1 MKMVISPA
9 KSLNFESNLPTEQNS
24 NPYFLAEADRI
35 NHLLKEKTPAEISQ
49 LMKISE
55 KLGNINWERNQNFKL
70 PFNKHNA
77 RPAVYTFDGD
87 VYTGLDVFTL
97 PPEKIQV
104 LQESLRILSGLYG
117 VLKPLDLIQPY
128 RLEMGTKFPVD
139 ENKNLYD
146 FWKQKITT
154 FINDELEENE
164 LFVNLASNEYFSA
177 IDSKVLRTAVITP
190 QFKDFKNGTLK
201 MISFYA
207 KKARG
212 MMVRYLLDKEN
223 VTAETLL
230 DFDYGGYAYS
240 EEHTQSSLAPVF
252 IR

>member
-24 NPYFLAEADRI
+24 NPCFLAEADRI

-97 PPEKIQV
+97 PPK
-104 LQESLRILSGLYG
+104 R
-117 VLKPLDLIQPY
+117 
-128 RLEMGTKFPVD
+128 
-139 ENKNLYD
+139 
-146 FWKQKITT
+146 
-154 FINDELEENE
+154 
-164 LFVNLASNEYFSA
+164 
-177 IDSKVLRTAVITP
+177 
-190 QFKDFKNGTLK
+190 FKC
-201 MISFYA
+201 S
-207 KKARG
+207 KKALESCRG
-212 MMVRYLLDKEN
+212 SMVY
-223 VTAETLL
+223 
-230 DFDYGGYAYS
+230 
-240 EEHTQSSLAPVF
+240 
-252 IR
+252 

>member
-24 NPYFLAEADRI
+24 NPCFLAEADRI

-55 KLGNINWERNQNFKL
+55 KLGNLNWERNQNFKL

-97 PPEKIQV
+97 PPEKIHV

-154 FINDELEENE
+154 FINDELE
-164 LFVNLASNEYFSA
+164 
-177 IDSKVLRTAVITP
+177 
-190 QFKDFKNGTLK
+190 
-201 MISFYA
+201 
-207 KKARG
+207 
-212 MMVRYLLDKEN
+212 
-223 VTAETLL
+223 
-230 DFDYGGYAYS
+230 
-240 EEHTQSSLAPVF
+240 
-252 IR
+252 

>member
-24 NPYFLAEADRI
+24 NPCFLAEADRI

-55 KLGNINWERNQNFKL
+55 KLGNLNWERNQNFKL

-117 VLKPLDLIQPY
+117 VLKPASIPEAVLIIAKYMKDISIVPDQ
-128 RLEMGTKFPVD
+128 E
-139 ENKNLYD
+139 
-146 FWKQKITT
+146 
-154 FINDELEENE
+154 
-164 LFVNLASNEYFSA
+164 VNMLACLTEIMMSCE
-177 IDSKVLRTAVITP
+177 
-190 QFKDFKNGTLK
+190 FK
-201 MISFYA
+201 
-207 KKARG
+207 
-212 MMVRYLLDKEN
+212 
-223 VTAETLL
+223 
-230 DFDYGGYAYS
+230 
-240 EEHTQSSLAPVF
+240 
-252 IR
+252 

>member
-24 NPYFLAEADRI
+24 NPCFLAEADRI

-55 KLGNINWERNQNFKL
+55 KLGNLNWERNQNFKL

-128 RLEMGTKFPVD
+128 RLEMGIKFPVD

-230 DFDYGGYAYS
+230 DFDYGGYVYS
-240 EEHTQSSLAPVF
+240 EEHTQSPLAPVF

>member
-24 NPYFLAEADRI
+24 NPCFLAEADRI

-55 KLGNINWERNQNFKL
+55 KLGNLNWERNQNFKL
-70 PFNKHNA
+70 PFNKDNA

-230 DFDYGGYAYS
+230 DFDYGGYVYS
-240 EEHTQSSLAPVF
+240 EEHTQSPLAPVF

>member
-24 NPYFLAEADRI
+24 NPCFLAEADRI

-55 KLGNINWERNQNFKL
+55 KLGNLNWERSQNFKL
-70 PFNKHNA
+70 PFNKDNA

-230 DFDYGGYAYS
+230 DFDYGGYVYS
-240 EEHTQSSLAPVF
+240 EEHTQSPLAPVF

>member
-24 NPYFLAEADRI
+24 NPCFLAEADRI

-55 KLGNINWERNQNFKL
+55 KLGNLNWERNQNFKL
-70 PFNKHNA
+70 PFNKDNA

-104 LQESLRILSGLYG
+104 LQESLRILSGIDG

-128 RLEMGTKFPVD
+128 RLEMGIKFPVD

-146 FWKQKITT
+146 F
-154 FINDELEENE
+154 
-164 LFVNLASNEYFSA
+164 
-177 IDSKVLRTAVITP
+177 
-190 QFKDFKNGTLK
+190 
-201 MISFYA
+201 
-207 KKARG
+207 
-212 MMVRYLLDKEN
+212 
-223 VTAETLL
+223 
-230 DFDYGGYAYS
+230 
-240 EEHTQSSLAPVF
+240 
-252 IR
+252 